1 MFTRGGSTL
10 LNQDSESN
18 YDLNSSQANILTA
31 QLKPKK
37 YSRRE
42 FYETLRHMDYG
53 SVFASQTPLKLL
65 ADKFDLVGPSKHQ
78 RAGMIQDV
86 LDYLD

>member
-1 MFTRGGSTL
+1 M
-10 LNQDSESN
+10 N
-18 YDLNSSQANILTA
+18 
-31 QLKPKK
+31 
-37 YSRRE
+37 
-42 FYETLRHMDYG
+42 YG